1 MKRCIAIF
9 LCCAALFSLAA
20 CGGQSE
26 DAVSVQAVSM
36 ISGGGSVGLI
46 DRCPGKV
53 VSGQTVK
60 VNKDEGKNVLE
71 LLVQEG
77 DMVEEGSVL
86 FTYDAA
92 AMELD
97 LEKLRLELESLE
109 NAIVAANN
117 EIEELERQ
125 KAMVY
130 ITNQLSYTIQIDTK
144 KADLREAEY
153 KKALKQRE
161 IAAMEA
167 ALEATEVTAPI
178 SGRVMAV
185 SESAGGG
192 GYEEPAGRGD
202 GSGDG
207 SAYITIMD
215 ITTYRIQGNINELNL
230 YSLTVGMPVI
240 IRSRLDGNI
249 TWHGTVESID
259 WENPVNP
266 NQGGA
271 MYYYGPVDEMT
282 SSSKYPFYVT
292 LSSAEGLILGQH
304 VYVEPDY
311 GQGEKKDGI
320 WLPAW
325 YICDAEGDAWV
336 WAANARDRLEK
347 RSVTLS
353 DYNDELGVYL
363 VTDGLALTDYLAFPE
378 EGLTAGRSV
387 SYFSE
392 ESFGQEGAPMEEGS
406 LIAEDVFFATEGDAD
421 FVTDGDADFAAGNGM
436 G

>member
-9 LCCAALFSLAA
+9 LCCAALFSLTA
-20 CGGQSE
+20 CGGGQSE
-26 DAVSVQAVSM
+26 DAVSVQSVSM
-36 ISGGGSVGLI
+36 IVGGGSVGLI

-53 VSGQTVK
+53 VSGQTAK
-60 VNKDEGKNVLE
+60 VNKDEGKTVLE

-109 NAIVAANN
+109 NAIAAAAN

-144 KADLREAEY
+144 QADLREAEY

-178 SGRVMAV
+178 SGRVMTV
-185 SESAGGG
+185 SEDGGSD
-192 GYEEPAGRGD
+192 GYNEGGD
-202 GSGDG
+202 GSGSG
-207 SAYITIMD
+207 YITIMD
-215 ITTYRIQGNINELNL
+215 ITTYRVQGNINELNL

-240 IRSRLDGNI
+240 IRSRLDGNT

-292 LSSAEGLILGQH
+292 LSSG
-304 VYVEPDY
+304 
-311 GQGEKKDGI
+311 K
-320 WLPAW
+320 
-325 YICDAEGDAWV
+325 
-336 WAANARDRLEK
+336 AR
-347 RSVTLS
+347 
-353 DYNDELGVYL
+353 
-363 VTDGLALTDYLAFPE
+363 
-378 EGLTAGRSV
+378 
-387 SYFSE
+387 
-392 ESFGQEGAPMEEGS
+392 
-406 LIAEDVFFATEGDAD
+406 
-421 FVTDGDADFAAGNGM
+421 
-436 G
+436 